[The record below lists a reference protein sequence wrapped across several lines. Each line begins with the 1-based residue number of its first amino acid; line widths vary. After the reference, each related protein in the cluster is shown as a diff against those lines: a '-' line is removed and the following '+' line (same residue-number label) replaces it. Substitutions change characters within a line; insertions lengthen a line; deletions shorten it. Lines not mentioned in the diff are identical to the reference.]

1 MSSVCLLTHTVC
13 PFPCSEAGWVKCVR
27 LFSPITVVNV
37 YVLGTSKSKGKAKFV
52 LARSFQDQHT
62 SSGNTAYYV
71 CLEFNLDQIAR

>member
-1 MSSVCLLTHTVC
+1 
-13 PFPCSEAGWVKCVR
+13 VR

>member
-1 MSSVCLLTHTVC
+1 M
-13 PFPCSEAGWVKCVR
+13 R
-27 LFSPITVVNV
+27 LFSPITVVIV